1 VRLPNF
7 SNVRGS
13 CSPAGNK
20 EHLAAVER
28 ELKNIDDALSRL
40 EVNDAPPTAPM
51 LPLIVGQ
58 TMARGAAV
66 DALNAWRRTS
76 AAPSGNNE

>member
-1 VRLPNF
+1 MREAAKLLERKRKLLACRQEG
-7 SNVRGS
+7 NV
-13 CSPAGNK
+13 

-51 LPLIVGQ
+51 LPK
-58 TMARGAAV
+58 
-66 DALNAWRRTS
+66 
-76 AAPSGNNE
+76 